1 MKEKGRHS
9 SESGNPGYLKEAR
22 LPEITRYFSLKVP
35 AWMRVCAGMTNYDT
49 VSWREGMKG
58 RRKNPSIRPKINSL
72 DWAKVLMVDSP
83 QLKPQRPSLLGGYAA
98 PGKSSVKIILLLIA
112 DG

>member
-1 MKEKGRHS
+1 
-9 SESGNPGYLKEAR
+9 
-22 LPEITRYFSLKVP
+22 
-35 AWMRVCAGMTNYDT
+35 
-49 VSWREGMKG
+49 MKG